1 MIPPPARK
9 APEGECSLI
18 TKASILFRETLTRA
32 AQIGRFVQ
40 DEQGQDL
47 VEYSLLLAFVCL
59 SGAALFIG
67 MGRTTSGLWSIV
79 NSRLASAAGS

>member
-1 MIPPPARK
+1 M
-9 APEGECSLI
+9 I
-18 TKASILFRETLTRA
+18 TKASILFREAFREASIRA
-32 AQIGRFVQ
+32 AQFGRFVR

-79 NSRLASAAGS
+79 NTRLASANQAS